1 MLKLKIIMKVCI
13 LGSGLTSLSLAKTL
27 INEGLRVDL
36 FSNNV
41 KNIYDN
47 SQTLGI
53 SKNNIDFFN
62 SNILNIDKLLW
73 NIHKIEI
80 FSDNLINEKILNFES
95 EKEQLF
101 SVISNH
107 KLFNY
112 LFTELKKNKNF
123 TIKKNKNEIKLINDY
138 DLIINSDFNHPITK
152 KFFYN
157 KLSKDYNSYGYTTV
171 VDHKK
176 LKSNNVAIQIFTKN
190 GPLAFLPI
198 SENKTSIV
206 YSLRGNG
213 DINKKKL
220 EEFIHKNF
228 KKIKID
234 KIHDFKSF
242 KLKSLNLR
250 SYHYK
255 NILAFGD
262 LLHRIHPL
270 AGQGF
275 NMTLRDIKV
284 LTELIKLRIGNGLDL
299 NSSVCSD
306 FQKEIKH
313 KNYLFSSG
321 VDLIYEFFNFERR
334 FKNKLLS
341 NSIKFLGKNKIFN
354 RTVKK
359 LADIGMTI

>member
-1 MLKLKIIMKVCI
+1 MKVCI

-36 FSNNV
+36 FSNNI

-80 FSDNLINEKILNFES
+80 FSDNLVNEKILDFED
-95 EKEQLF
+95 KKNQLF
-101 SVISNH
+101 SVIKNY
-107 KLFNY
+107 KLFNC
-112 LFTELKKNKNF
+112 LLTELKKNKNF
-123 TIKKNKNEIKLINDY
+123 YIKKNKNEAGLINNY

-152 KFFYN
+152 KFFSN

-171 VDHKK
+171 IDHKK
-176 LKSNNVAIQIFTKN
+176 ISFNNVATQIFTKK

-198 SENKTSIV
+198 SENKTSVV
-206 YSLRGNG
+206 YSERGSG
-213 DINKKKL
+213 DINKNEL
-220 EEFIHKNF
+220 EDLIDKNF
-228 KKIKID
+228 KKFKIKN
-234 KIHDFKSF
+234 IHDFKCF

-250 SYHYK
+250 SYHHK

-284 LTELIKLRIGNGLDL
+284 LVDLIKYNLGLGIQLD
-299 NSSVCSD
+299 SSICAEFEKKSKS
-306 FQKEIKH
+306 Q
-313 KNYLFSSG
+313 NYLFSNG
-321 VDLIYEFFNFERR
+321 IDLIYEFFNLES
-334 FKNKLLS
+334 KTKTKLMS
-341 NSIKFLGKNKIFN
+341 KSVQFLGKNKSLNKLF
-354 RTVKK
+354 TK
-359 LADIGMTI
+359 LADAGISI

>member
-1 MLKLKIIMKVCI
+1 MKVCI

-123 TIKKNKNEIKLINDY
+123 TIKKNKNVIELINDY

-176 LKSNNVAIQIFTKN
+176 LKFNNVATQIFTKN

-213 DINKKKL
+213 DMNKKKL

-250 SYHYK
+250 SYYYK

-284 LTELIKLRIGNGLDL
+284 LIELIKYNLNLGIQLD
-299 NSSVCSD
+299 SSVCVGFEMKSKS
-306 FQKEIKH
+306 Q
-313 KNYLFSSG
+313 NYLFSNG
-321 VDLIYEFFNFERR
+321 IDLIYEFFNLES
-334 FKNKLLS
+334 KTKTKLMS
-341 NSIKFLGKNKIFN
+341 KSVQFLGKNKSLNKLF
-354 RTVKK
+354 TK
-359 LADIGMTI
+359 LADTGISI